1 MPRILLV
8 KTSSL
13 GDVVHNLP
21 VVADI
26 RSHFPG
32 AEIDWVVEENFA
44 DIPMLHAGVHR
55 VWPVAMRRWRRQ
67 LFRPSAWREIAG
79 FRRALREQEYD
90 AVIDTQGLLKS
101 AILTSMARGPSHG
114 QDRATAR
121 ESLAACFYLHTYN
134 VARGRHAVV
143 RNRELAALAL
153 GYGLPTTPPEY
164 GIQAPVPPTL
174 FPARGAPI
182 RGAPVRRHGSPPDF
196 HDCSAFTPRKGGG
209 DLADRPYVVCLH
221 GTSRASKEWPEEHWR
236 ELVKRLA
243 ANGYAALFPWGNNN
257 EKARADRLC
266 TGGETAMALPR
277 LELRDLAAIL
287 SRAQAVIGVDSG
299 LTHLTCALNRP
310 IVAIYTDTSPALT
323 GVYPHDPSL
332 AVNLGDSG
340 RIPAVD
346 AVWNAIVQWVPAP

>member
-44 DIPMLHAGVHR
+44 DIPALHPGVRR

-67 LFRPSAWREIAG
+67 FFRPSAWREIAG
-79 FRRALREQEYD
+79 FRRALREREYD

-121 ESLAACFYLHTYN
+121 EPLAARFYTHTYN

-143 RNRELAALAL
+143 RNRELAAFAL
-153 GYGLPTTPPEY
+153 GYGLPTTPPDY
-164 GIQAPVPPTL
+164 GIQVPAPPSLTL
-174 FPARGAPI
+174 
-182 RGAPVRRHGSPPDF
+182 
-196 HDCSAFTPRKGGG
+196 PRKGGG
-209 DLADRPYVVCLH
+209 DYFVRPYVVCLH
-221 GTSRASKEWPEEHWR
+221 GTSRESKEWPEDYWR
-236 ELVKRLA
+236 ELSKRLA
-243 ANGYAALFPWGNNN
+243 NSGYAALFPWGNNN
-257 EKARADRLC
+257 EKARANRLC
-266 TGGETAMALPR
+266 ASGETAITLPR
-277 LELRDLAAIL
+277 LGLRELAAIL
-287 SRAQAVIGVDSG
+287 GRAQAVIGVDSG
-299 LTHLTCALNRP
+299 LTHLACALDRP
-310 IVAIYTDTSPALT
+310 TVAIYTDTSPVLT
-323 GVYPHDPSL
+323 GVYPRDRSRG
-332 AVNLGDSG
+332 VNLGDAG
-340 RIPAVD
+340 TTPTVE
-346 AVWNAIVQWVPAP
+346 AVWNALAGWVPAT

>member
-44 DIPMLHAGVHR
+44 DIPALHPGVRR

-67 LFRPSAWREIAG
+67 FFRPSAWREIAG
-79 FRRALREQEYD
+79 FRRGWREREYD

-114 QDRATAR
+114 QDRATVR
-121 ESLAACFYLHTYN
+121 ESLAACFYSHTYN
-134 VARGRHAVV
+134 VARGHHAVV
-143 RNRELAALAL
+143 RNRELVARAL
-153 GYGLPTTPPEY
+153 GYSLPTTPPDY
-164 GIQAPVPPTL
+164 GIQTSVPPAL
-174 FPARGAPI
+174 AL
-182 RGAPVRRHGSPPDF
+182 
-196 HDCSAFTPRKGGG
+196 PRKGGG
-209 DLADRPYVVCLH
+209 DLANLPYVVCLH

-277 LELRDLAAIL
+277 LGLRDLAAIL
-287 SRAQAVIGVDSG
+287 GRAQAVIGVDSG
-299 LTHLTCALNRP
+299 LTHLACALNRP
-310 IVAIYTDTSPALT
+310 TVAIYTDTSPVLT

-340 RIPAVD
+340 TIPAVD
-346 AVWNAIVQWVPAP
+346 VVWNATVQWIPAP